1 MSIHKYE
8 DLNSIHMDVLK
19 EVGNIG
25 SGNASTALSSMI
37 NQQVLIEMPTV
48 KLLGFQE
55 AIETVG
61 EPDSIITGIMV
72 RLHGDIEGMIL
83 FLIEQNFAQLVI
95 NTFFGERE
103 VKLLELSEDEIS
115 ALSEIGNIMA
125 SSYVS
130 AIAQLA
136 NLTINVKAPDFTV
149 DMLGAVMSVPAIE
162 FGEMGEKMLSIQKTL
177 IIDNIHIK
185 ANMMLIPTVDSLKIL
200 LNRLGV
206 EA

>member
-8 DLNSIHMDVLK
+8 DLNPIHMDVLK

-25 SGNASTALSSMI
+25 SGNASTALSAMI
-37 NQQVLIEMPTV
+37 NRQVLIDMPKV
-48 KLLGFQE
+48 ELLGFQE
-55 AIETVG
+55 AIDTVG
-61 EPDSIITGIMV
+61 PPDEIISGIMV
-72 RLHGDIEGMIL
+72 RLFGDIEGMIL
-83 FLIEQNFAQLVI
+83 FLMEQNFAKLII
-95 NTFFGERE
+95 NTFFGERD
-103 VKLLELSEDEIS
+103 VNLLELTEADVS

-136 NLTINVKAPDFTV
+136 DLTINVKAPEFTV

-177 IIDNIHIK
+177 KIDNVHIK
-185 ANMMLIPTVDSLKIL
+185 SNMMLIPTVNSLKIL